1 MAGGINI
8 PGLPLGVKTGSTG
21 ESDVI
26 LAWAV
31 ELVGLSAVV
40 LVAGMSDEAGS
51 AMLVVIIGLALLWS
65 MSHLSDLQ
73 AIPNI
78 FTYLHSKGLA

>member
-1 MAGGINI
+1 MAGSINI
-8 PGLPLGVKTGSTG
+8 PGLPVGVKTSSTG

-51 AMLVVIIGLALLWS
+51 AMLVAIIGLALLWS
-65 MSHLSDLQ
+65 MSHLTDLQ
-73 AIPNI
+73 AIPNT
-78 FTYLHSKGLA
+78 FSFLQSKGLT